1 MKFKTLPTI
10 VTETAQRHLAWG
22 SEAVQKRRGVTRGHE
37 ALPGRKAL
45 FPSLNLVRVAR
56 GTWRPKGVDLCTF
69 SVCGLLYVAYLAA
82 ELLKPHTLY
91 SIKKKKNKPHDC
103 ARA

>member
-10 VTETAQRHLAWG
+10 VTETAQCHLAWG

-45 FPSLNLVRVAR
+45 FPALNLVRVAW
-56 GTWRPKGVDLCTF
+56 GTWRPKGVHLQCVRFT
-69 SVCGLLYVAYLAA
+69 VCRL
-82 ELLKPHTLY
+82 PR
-91 SIKKKKNKPHDC
+91 S
-103 ARA
+103 RAVKTTHLVFDQEEEK